1 MIMEAKP
8 PSGHIAGE
16 VGRFVGT
23 ELTVFAQRLRRV
35 LCGVLQQKLPELCLA
50 LLPGSVL
57 CEIMLLHR
65 VGV

>member
-16 VGRFVGT
+16 AGRFVGK
-23 ELTVFAQRLRRV
+23 ELTVFVQRLRRV
-35 LCGVLQQKLPELCLA
+35 LGGVLQQKLSELCLA
-50 LLPGSVL
+50 LLPVRVL

-65 VGV
+65 IGV

>member
-8 PSGHIAGE
+8 PSGYITGE
-16 VGRFVGT
+16 MGRFVGN
-23 ELTVFAQRLRRV
+23 ELTVFAQRLGGI

-50 LLPGSVL
+50 LLPGRVL

-65 VGV
+65 IGV

>member
-16 VGRFVGT
+16 MGGFVGK
-23 ELTVFAQRLRRV
+23 ELTVFAQRLGGI

-50 LLPGSVL
+50 LLPGR
-57 CEIMLLHR
+57 I
-65 VGV
+65 G